1 MNAFGQTPFTQ
12 PAQVRNDRSVT
23 LIVNPAAADH
33 NRTWKNE
40 IIQKGKL
47 WMNGLKREITEVFFE
62 ILLLKIVSSFR

>member
-12 PAQVRNDRSVT
+12 PAQVHNDRPVT

-62 ILLLKIVSSFR
+62 ILLLKIMSSFR